1 MQMIKLKS
9 YPILNGIMAWW
20 SSVEDAA
27 RYIVT
32 LYINDASIS
41 EKVVE
46 RTEKYCAFTGL
57 AAIDGQT
64 RGAASSISLAIALA
78 VSHAYGG
85 GTGFHSGFDYYIKVQ
100 AENRNGEII
109 AESDKIKST
118 VREI

>member
-32 LYINDASIS
+32 LYINDAPIS
-41 EKVVE
+41 EKIVE
-46 RTEKYCAFTGL
+46 RTEKYYSFTGL

-64 RGAASSISLAIALA
+64 RGAASSISLAA
-78 VSHAYGG
+78 SHVHIRGSSP
-85 GTGFHSGFDYYIKVQ
+85 HSGLDYFIKVK

-118 VREI
+118 VREV

>member
-32 LYINDASIS
+32 LYINDAPIS
-41 EKVVE
+41 EKIVE
-46 RTEKYCAFTGL
+46 RTEKYYSFTGL
-57 AAIDGQT
+57 AAI
-64 RGAASSISLAIALA
+64 SLRSPGI
-78 VSHAYGG
+78 
-85 GTGFHSGFDYYIKVQ
+85 YYIKVQ

>member
-1 MQMIKLKS
+1 MQMIGLKC

-20 SSVEDAA
+20 SSVENAA

-32 LYINDASIS
+32 LYINDAPIS

-64 RGAASSISLAIALA
+64 RGAASSISLAA
-78 VSHAYGG
+78 SHMVGRIC
-85 GTGFHSGFDYYIKVQ
+85 TPSHSGFDYYIKVQ
-100 AENRNGEII
+100 TENRNGEII
-109 AESDKIKST
+109 AESEKIKNT

>member
-1 MQMIKLKS
+1 MKLKC

-32 LYINDASIS
+32 LYINDAPIS

-64 RGAASSISLAIALA
+64 RGAASSISLAA
-78 VSHAYGG
+78 SHVHVR
-85 GTGFHSGFDYYIKVQ
+85 GTSPHSGFDYYIKVQ

-109 AESDKIKST
+109 AESEKIKST

>member
-1 MQMIKLKS
+1 MKLKC

-32 LYINDASIS
+32 LYINDAPIS
-41 EKVVE
+41 EKIVE
-46 RTEKYCAFTGL
+46 RKKKYYSFTGL
-57 AAIDGQT
+57 AAI
-64 RGAASSISLAIALA
+64 SLRSLDI
-78 VSHAYGG
+78 
-85 GTGFHSGFDYYIKVQ
+85 YYIKVQ

-109 AESDKIKST
+109 AESDKIKSM

>member
-1 MQMIKLKS
+1 MLMIELKC

-32 LYINDASIS
+32 IYINDAPIS
-41 EKVVE
+41 EKDVE

-64 RGAASSISLAIALA
+64 RGAASSISRAASHVHVA
-78 VSHAYGG
+78 VGLPP
-85 GTGFHSGFDYYIKVQ
+85 HSGFDYYIKVQ
-100 AENRNGEII
+100 AENRNGDII
-109 AESDKIKST
+109 AESEKIKSI

>member
-1 MQMIKLKS
+1 MQMIDLKC

-20 SSVEDAA
+20 SSIENAA

-32 LYINDASIS
+32 LYINNASIS

-46 RTEKYCAFTGL
+46 RTEKYYSFTGL
-57 AAIDGQT
+57 AAISL
-64 RGAASSISLAIALA
+64 RGPGS
-78 VSHAYGG
+78 
-85 GTGFHSGFDYYIKVQ
+85 YYIKVQ

-109 AESDKIKST
+109 AESEKIKST

>member
-1 MQMIKLKS
+1 MQMIGLKC
-9 YPILNGIMAWW
+9 YPIFNGIMAWW
-20 SSVEDAA
+20 NSVEDAA

-32 LYINDASIS
+32 LYINDAPIS

-64 RGAASSISLAIALA
+64 RGAASSISLAA
-78 VSHAYGG
+78 SHVPGG
-85 GTGFHSGFDYYIKVQ
+85 YSSSPHSGFDYYIKVQ

-109 AESDKIKST
+109 AESEKIKST

>member
-1 MQMIKLKS
+1 MELKC

-20 SSVEDAA
+20 SSVENAA

-32 LYINDASIS
+32 LYINDAPIS

-64 RGAASSISLAIALA
+64 RGAASFISLAA
-78 VSHAYGG
+78 SHVHVR
-85 GTGFHSGFDYYIKVQ
+85 GTSPHSGFDYYIKVQ

-109 AESDKIKST
+109 AESEKIKST

>member
-1 MQMIKLKS
+1 MELKC

-20 SSVEDAA
+20 SSVETAA

-32 LYINDASIS
+32 LYINDAPIS

-64 RGAASSISLAIALA
+64 RGAASSISLA
-78 VSHAYGG
+78 VSHVLAR
-85 GTGFHSGFDYYIKVQ
+85 GTSPHSGFDYYIKVQ

-109 AESDKIKST
+109 AESEKIKSK
-118 VREI
+118 VQVI

>member
-1 MQMIKLKS
+1 MELKC

-27 RYIVT
+27 RYI
-32 LYINDASIS
+32 
-41 EKVVE
+41 
-46 RTEKYCAFTGL
+46 EKYCAFTGL

-64 RGAASSISLAIALA
+64 RGAASSISRAASHVHVA
-78 VSHAYGG
+78 VGLPP
-85 GTGFHSGFDYYIKVQ
+85 HSGFDYYIKVQ

-109 AESDKIKST
+109 AESEKIKST

>member
-1 MQMIKLKS
+1 MQMIGLKC

-20 SSVEDAA
+20 SSVENAA

-32 LYINDASIS
+32 LYINDAPIS

-64 RGAASSISLAIALA
+64 RGAASSISLAA
-78 VSHAYGG
+78 SHMVGRIC
-85 GTGFHSGFDYYIKVQ
+85 TPSHSGFDYYIKVQ
-100 AENRNGEII
+100 AENRKGDII

-118 VREI
+118 VREV

>member
-1 MQMIKLKS
+1 MQMINLKC

-20 SSVEDAA
+20 SAVEDAA

-32 LYINDASIS
+32 LYINDAPIS

-64 RGAASSISLAIALA
+64 RGAASSIALA
-78 VSHAYGG
+78 ASHVIVSGHSSLP
-85 GTGFHSGFDYYIKVQ
+85 FSGFAYYVKVQ
-100 AENRNGEII
+100 GENRNGEII
-109 AESDKIKST
+109 AESEKIKSK
-118 VREI
+118 VQVI

>member
-1 MQMIKLKS
+1 MVIELKC

-32 LYINDASIS
+32 LYINDAPIS
-41 EKVVE
+41 EKIVE
-46 RTEKYCAFTGL
+46 RTEKYYSFTGL
-57 AAIDGQT
+57 AAISH
-64 RGAASSISLAIALA
+64 RSPSI
-78 VSHAYGG
+78 
-85 GTGFHSGFDYYIKVQ
+85 YYIKVQ

>member
-1 MQMIKLKS
+1 MQMIGLKC

-20 SSVEDAA
+20 RSVENAA

-32 LYINDASIS
+32 LYINDAPIS

-64 RGAASSISLAIALA
+64 RGAASSISLAA
-78 VSHAYGG
+78 SHMVGRIR
-85 GTGFHSGFDYYIKVQ
+85 TPPHSGFDYYIKVQ

-109 AESDKIKST
+109 AESEKIKST

>member
-32 LYINDASIS
+32 LYINDAPIS
-41 EKVVE
+41 EKIVE
-46 RTEKYCAFTGL
+46 RTEKYCSFTGL

-64 RGAASSISLAIALA
+64 RGAATSISFAA
-78 VSHAYGG
+78 SHVVGIPTPA
-85 GTGFHSGFDYYIKVQ
+85 HSGFDYYIKVQ
-100 AENRNGEII
+100 AENRKGDII

-118 VREI
+118 VREV